1 MNKIYYN
8 NGRKKQ
14 GGQKMMYVKIETA
27 NDNYN
32 LMVQRLDD
40 IYDFIDR
47 YNIKNYDVWV
57 SHDNISFWDICD
69 IYSFL

>member
-1 MNKIYYN
+1 MVERNKE
-8 NGRKKQ
+8 GK
-14 GGQKMMYVKIETA
+14 KMMYVKIETA

-40 IYDFIDR
+40 VYDFIDR

-57 SHDNISFWDICD
+57 SYDNISFWDICD